1 MHGKGIM
8 KFALGDK
15 YDGNWRD
22 GFKDGKGTY
31 WYPNGNRYDGNWKNN
46 KKDGKGFTDAFL
58 F

>member
-1 MHGKGIM
+1 M

-31 WYPNGNRYDGNWKNN
+31 WYPNGTWKNN